1 MLSAFLAGLA
11 DLFEP
16 HQRRVLVLSL
26 LGAIGL
32 LLALWLGATWLLQ
45 LIHFTGFAWLDRTIG
60 VLGSAG
66 ALVLAWLLFPA
77 MSALIAGFFVA
88 SVARAVEQ
96 QHYPDLPP
104 PRHQTLAENVTISL
118 RLGLLA
124 LVINL
129 LALPFYFFPAINLLV
144 YYGLNGYLVAKEY
157 FILIALRRLDTAAA
171 NATWHQY
178 RLRLV
183 LSGVL
188 IAIALS
194 LPIVNLAAPV
204 WAVAVMLHLFEGLR
218 IQPSVRMGPMGGIGP
233 N

>member
-1 MLSAFLAGLA
+1 MLSAFLVALA

-16 HQRRVLVLSL
+16 HQRRVLLFSL
-26 LGAIGL
+26 LGTLGL
-32 LLALWLGATWLLQ
+32 LLILWLGATWLLQ
-45 LIHFTGFAWLDRTIG
+45 LIHLTGFAWLDRTIG
-60 VLGSAG
+60 VLGSAA

-77 MSALIAGFFVA
+77 TSALMLGFFVD

-104 PRHQTLAENVTISL
+104 ARHQTFAETINMSLQLGMLAV
-118 RLGLLA
+118 
-124 LVINL
+124 VINL
-129 LALPFYFFPAINLLV
+129 LALPFYLFPAINLLV

-157 FILIALRRLDTAAA
+157 FTLIALRRLDAAA
-171 NATWHQY
+171 TNALWRQH

-188 IAIALS
+188 IAIPLS

-204 WAVAVMLHLFEGLR
+204 WAAAVMLHLFEGLR
-218 IQPSVRMGPMGGIGP
+218 MQPSVRMGPMRGFGP